1 VSGFSRTVGPFAE
14 AIFRRPITVATDT
27 IVPAPF
33 DLQHHVALVT
43 GANHGIGAATAR
55 LLAACGAA
63 VVVSY
68 LRIPEPGDAAVPE
81 LYRRHRALD
90 AAAVLSAIEAEGGR
104 AVALEADL
112 ADAGTPAR
120 LFNAAEEA
128 FGAVDILI
136 NNATGWVADTF
147 SAVPA
152 GRFGHSRLRVSAETI
167 DQQFVVDARASAL
180 LIAEFAR
187 RHAARGAAW
196 GRIIGLTSGGPTGFP
211 NEVSYGAAKAALENY
226 TMSAAFELAPLGI
239 TANVVHPPVTDTGW
253 VTEDVRRHVDERAD
267 LIHIA
272 SPEDVAEVIAYLVSD
287 GARLITANRIHLR

>member
-1 VSGFSRTVGPFAE
+1 MPPS
-14 AIFRRPITVATDT
+14 
-27 IVPAPF
+27 F
-33 DLQHHVALVT
+33 DLQNHIALVT

-55 LLAACGAA
+55 MLSTRGAA

-68 LRIPEPGDAAVPE
+68 LRIPDPGDVAVPE
-81 LYRRHRALD
+81 LYRRHRAID
-90 AAAVLSAIEAEGGR
+90 AASVLTAIQAQGGR

-120 LFNAAEEA
+120 LFDAAEET
-128 FGAVDILI
+128 FGPVDILI

-147 SAVPA
+147 AAVPA
-152 GRFGHSRLRVSAETI
+152 GRFGHSQLRVSAETF
-167 DQQFVVDARASAL
+167 DQQFAIDARASAL

-187 RHAARGAAW
+187 RHAARGATW
-196 GRIIGLTSGGPTGFP
+196 GRIVGLTSGGPTGFP

-253 VTEDVRRHVDERAD
+253 VTEDVRRHVDERPD

-272 SPEDVAEVIAYLVSD
+272 SPADVAEVIAYLVSD